1 MLAKN
6 KKNKNKHLI
15 KEIIFS
21 VFLAA
26 LFIGLISFA
35 IISNLRVGNKR
46 DQYLRQIE
54 ELQKQIKDAEERRKE
69 LEKSVSSAGSQ
80 EYLEE
85 VARKNF
91 NLKSPGEEVVVIAK
105 EKEEQGEVE
114 EKIEAVESEN
124 EKNMWDPKTWWEW
137 ISGKK

>member
-1 MLAKN
+1 MLAKI
-6 KKNKNKHLI
+6 KKNKNRHLI

-35 IISNLRVGNKR
+35 IISNLRVEVKR

-54 ELQKQIKDAEERRKE
+54 ELQKQIKDAEQRKKE
-69 LEKSVSSAGSQ
+69 LEKNVSSAGSK

-91 NLKSPGEEVVVIAK
+91 SLKSPGEEVVVISK
-105 EKEEQGEVE
+105 EKEEKAEVKQD
-114 EKIEAVESEN
+114 EKKDEQNI
-124 EKNMWDPKTWWEW
+124 WDPKTWWEW
-137 ISGKK
+137 ISGK